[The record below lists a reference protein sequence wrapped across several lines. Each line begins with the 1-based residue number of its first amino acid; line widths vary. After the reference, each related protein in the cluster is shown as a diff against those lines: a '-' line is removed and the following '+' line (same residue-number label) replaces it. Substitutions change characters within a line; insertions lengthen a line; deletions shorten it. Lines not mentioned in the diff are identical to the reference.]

1 MYPVFCKRG
10 AFLMHMNS
18 ARSRVRAVTAI
29 AVSVVLGAALAV
41 TAVSPASASSFVLCK
56 GYTACQSYGMST
68 HGYSSASKNSYWR
81 MFAGHN
87 CTNYTAFM
95 MIKAGMSSTR
105 PWVGN
110 GGANGWGVGNKSK
123 KNSTPAAGSIAWW
136 SSGNGH
142 VAYVE
147 AVLSPTQILISED
160 NWGGDFYW
168 KILTQDVGGWPS
180 GFIHFKDSTTGGTVP
195 ELRGREYSQTVYT
208 DSSRAHLANTAIMKP
223 GSTAWV
229 DLRVLN
235 TGTAPWSGLHLQT
248 SGAATSAIDGG
259 WESPANIA
267 TQAEEVTAPG
277 QAATFSFPIQIPDGL
292 GDATPV
298 AQKFVAVTEDAT
310 AVPYSTFHFAVTA
323 DSRSVFTQT
332 PTPAIGG
339 VTAQGS
345 SLSAVSGTWK
355 PGGGTLSYQWSR
367 NGKAIE
373 GATDANYELKDAD
386 VGRTLTVSI
395 TGTATGFITAS
406 ARSNPTPV
414 ISSIYSNSLLVTET
428 LAKGKQIVSMNGK
441 YRAYQ
446 SAGGALV
453 LQDRFTGKVKW
464 SNKAKSKSG
473 YTTLSETG
481 TLSTY
486 NSVGKRLWT
495 SGKKTGAVRL
505 CVTSSGKLQIRNA
518 DEKVLW
524 SAG

>member
-1 MYPVFCKRG
+1 
-10 AFLMHMNS
+10 MHNNS
-18 ARSRVRAVTAI
+18 VRSRMRAITAL
-29 AVSVVLGAALAV
+29 AVSVVLGATLAV
-41 TAVSPASASSFVLCK
+41 AAVSPASASSFVLCK
-56 GYTACQSYGMST
+56 GYSACQSYGMST
-68 HGYSSASKNSYWR
+68 HGYSSASKNMYWR

-87 CTNYTAFM
+87 CTNYTAYM
-95 MIKAGMSSTR
+95 MVKAGMSSTR

-123 KNSTPAAGSIAWW
+123 TNSTPAAGSIAWW
-136 SSGNGH
+136 ASGNGH

-147 AVLSPTQILISED
+147 AVLSPTQIIVSED

-168 KILTQDVGGWPS
+168 KILTQDTGGWPS
-180 GFIHFKDSTTGGTVP
+180 GFIHFKDSKTGGTVP

-208 DSSRAHLANTAIMKP
+208 DASRTHLANTAVMKP

-235 TGTAPWSGLHLQT
+235 TGTAAWSGLHLQT
-248 SGAATSAIDGG
+248 SGAAESAIDGG
-259 WESPANIA
+259 WDSSSNIV
-267 TQAEEVTAPG
+267 TQAEEAVAPG
-277 QAATFSFPIQIPDGL
+277 QTATFGFPIQIPSGL
-292 GDATPV
+292 ADATAV
-298 AQKFVAVTEDAT
+298 SQKFVAVTEDAT
-310 AVPYSTFHFAVTA
+310 VVPYSTFHFAVTA

-332 PTPAIGG
+332 PTPSIAGE
-339 VTAQGS
+339 TAQGS
-345 SLSAVSGTWK
+345 TLSAVSGTWK
-355 PGGGTLSYQWSR
+355 PGGSTLSYQWSR
-367 NGKAIE
+367 SGTAIA
-373 GATDANYELKDAD
+373 GATSIDYEVKDAD

-406 ARSNPTPV
+406 ARSSATPV

-446 SAGGALV
+446 SASGALV

-464 SNKAKSKSG
+464 SNKAKSTSG
-473 YTTLSETG
+473 YTTLSAAG
-481 TLSTY
+481 TLWTY
-486 NSVGKRLWT
+486 NSAGKRLWT